1 MGSLES
7 GCIHESKEAGSAFLL
22 ISGGKLIRSKR
33 ALTMTYPI
41 SKTANNI
48 LTWLLISKG
57 KMPNRTGL
65 PHDGQA
71 RTRRVFSLFAIT
83 LSLIVIGMQHSVGR
97 LKALV

>member
-48 LTWLLISKG
+48 LTWL
-57 KMPNRTGL
+57 PNRTGL